1 MRNYDTQNRKISLRE
16 ILIRIIL
23 LVLTSVVIYMLH
35 IYGRAGIERILL
47 SKFRE
52 LLHLVKFAMETR
64 EGNVKVAFD
73 AAA

>member
-1 MRNYDTQNRKISLRE
+1 
-16 ILIRIIL
+16 
-23 LVLTSVVIYMLH
+23 MLH
-35 IYGRAGIERILL
+35 IYGRAGIERIL

-64 EGNVKVAFD
+64 EGNVKLAFD